1 MVDSVT
7 RPQRIAIITPAARGS
22 SSGNRVTALRWAG
35 LLRQLGH
42 CVTIATEWR
51 NQAADVLITVHAVK
65 SADSVLAAS
74 CDRPNI
80 RIITLLAGTDI
91 YPSFEPDETTTA
103 ALARANALIAL
114 QPRALNLLPEQLR
127 KKSYTLVQSATAV
140 TSPRY
145 QQFTAA
151 VIAHLR
157 PIKQPHIAIQAAA
170 MLAPKID
177 IQLILA
183 GSQLDDDY
191 GQSIKA
197 SVANT
202 KRTKWV
208 GALPR
213 RETKE
218 LLASSHACILPS
230 QVEGGAN
237 VISEAIAAGTPI
249 LCSAISGNLGLLGDD
264 WPGMFP
270 MGDAAALAKLLE
282 RMVTEKSFFD
292 ELCQRTQQLQA
303 MVDPAIERQAWGEI
317 LQKISGV
324 SPNA

>member
-1 MVDSVT
+1 M
-7 RPQRIAIITPAARGS
+7 
-22 SSGNRVTALRWAG
+22 RWAG

-42 CVTIATEWR
+42 LVTIASEWR
-51 NQAADVLITVHAVK
+51 DQAADVLITVHAVK
-65 SADSVLAAS
+65 SASSVLAAS
-74 CDRPNI
+74 CDRPDI
-80 RIITLLAGTDI
+80 RIVTLLAGTDI
-91 YPSFEPDETTTA
+91 YPNFEPSETTTA
-103 ALARANALIAL
+103 ALARADALIAL
-114 QPRALNLLPEQLR
+114 QPRARDLLPKKLR
-127 KKSYTLVQSATAV
+127 EKSYTIVQSATAV
-140 TSPRY
+140 AAPKHQT
-145 QQFTAA
+145 FTAS

-170 MLAPKID
+170 MLAPEID

-183 GSQLDDDY
+183 GSQLDDGY
-191 GQSIKA
+191 GQLIKD

-202 KRTKWV
+202 KRTNWV

-213 RETKE
+213 RETKV

-270 MGDAAALAKLLE
+270 MGDAAALARLLE
-282 RMVTEKSFFD
+282 RMVTENSFFD

-303 MVDPAIERQAWGEI
+303 MVDPELERQSWAEI
-317 LQKISGV
+317 LQGLRQV
-324 SPNA
+324 